1 MKKSIF
7 LLLTGLAFGTAQ
19 SQEITD
25 ALRYSQDN
33 TNGTARYRA
42 MSGAFGALGGDLS
55 SLNIN
60 PAGSAVFANNQ
71 VAFTLNSANTKNNS
85 DYFGSKTSKSKGSF
99 DLNQAGGVFVF
110 KNQDTG
116 NDWKKFSVAINY
128 ENANNFD
135 NSTIAFGTNP
145 NNSIDKYFL
154 SYANADN
161 SIGQSG
167 IDLGVIQNTFYEG
180 LNFDDQQALLGYY
193 GYVLNPIPLAN
204 DPNNFD
210 NPKINSYNSN
220 IPATGGKYLQKNII
234 ESIGNSGNVNFNV
247 ATSYKDKL
255 FLGINLNS
263 HFVDYRQTSI
273 FLESNNNSQS
283 TGVRSVDFQNDIYT
297 QGTGFSFQLGAIL
310 KVTDEFR
317 AGLAYESA
325 TWMRLT
331 DMVTQNLS
339 TVGFNYGRPPNPG
352 LSTAKTDSNVDIEY
366 QPYKLQTPG
375 KWTASL
381 AYVFGKKGLI
391 SLDYGIKDYS
401 NTNYTEQN
409 DFRVKDINSKIT
421 TALNSASDLCL
432 GAEYKIEAWSLRAG
446 YRYEQSPYKNK
457 TTVGDLTGYSGG
469 LGYNWGATKLDL
481 AYSQTQRTLQQGFFN
496 RGFTD
501 SAKINA
507 INSVFTV
514 SLVFEL

>member
-1 MKKSIF
+1 MKKYIF
-7 LLLTGLAFGTAQ
+7 LMLTGLAFGIAQ

-55 SLNIN
+55 SLSVN

-71 VAFTLNSANTKNNS
+71 VAFTLNSSNTKNDAN
-85 DYFGSKTSKSKGSF
+85 YFGSNISKSKGSF

-135 NSTIAFGTNP
+135 NLSAVFGTNP

-154 SYANADN
+154 SYANADLSRNQNGIRLDYLKNN
-161 SIGQSG
+161 SYK
-167 IDLGVIQNTFYEG
+167 D
-180 LNFDDQQALLGYY
+180 LNFEDQQAFLGYEAY
-193 GYVLNPIPLAN
+193 IINPVAN
-204 DPNNFD
+204 TD
-210 NPKINSYNSN
+210 SN
-220 IPATGGKYLQKNII
+220 TAYTSNVPTGGNYYHENTVISK
-234 ESIGNSGNVNFNV
+234 GNNGKLNFNF

-255 FLGINLNS
+255 YFGINLNS
-263 HFVDYRQTSI
+263 HFTDFRQTST
-273 FLESNNNSQS
+273 FYEDNNNSQT
-283 TGVRSVDFQNDIYT
+283 TGLRNLKFQNELYT
-297 QGTGFSFQLGAIL
+297 YGTGFSFQLGAIA

-317 AGLAYESA
+317 AGLSYESS
-325 TWMRLT
+325 TWYHLNDELRQTLST
-331 DMVTQNLS
+331 TGFGYTQNGTVVTDLS
-339 TVGFNYGRPPNPG
+339 
-352 LSTAKTDSNVDIEY
+352 STSPDSNTTVVYD
-366 QPYKLQTPG
+366 PYTLQTPS
-375 KWTASL
+375 KWTGSL

-391 SLDYGIKDYS
+391 SLDYGLKDYS
-401 NTNYTEQN
+401 NAKYKPESI
-409 DFRVKDINSKIT
+409 DFFKRVNSDINT
-421 TALNSASDLCL
+421 TLASTSDLRL

-457 TTVGDLTGYSGG
+457 TTVGDLTGYSAGF
-469 LGYNWGATKLDL
+469 GYNWGATKLDF
-481 AYSQTQRTLQQGFFN
+481 AYSQTQRTLQQGFFS

-514 SLVFEL
+514 SLAFEL

>member
-1 MKKSIF
+1 MKKHIF
-7 LLLTGLAFGTAQ
+7 LMLTGLTFGIVQ
-19 SQEITD
+19 SQNTND

-55 SLNIN
+55 SLSVN

-71 VAFTLNSANTKNNS
+71 VAFTLNSSNTKNDAN
-85 DYFGSKTSKSKGSF
+85 YFGSNISKSKSSF

-110 KNQDTG
+110 KNQDTD

-135 NSTIAFGTNP
+135 NSSDVSGINP
-145 NNSIDKYFL
+145 TNSIANYFL
-154 SYANADN
+154 SYANADP
-161 SIGQSG
+161 SRDQ
-167 IDLGVIQNTFYEG
+167 LGVKLGTIENSFYDQ
-180 LNFDDQQALLGYY
+180 LNFQGQQAFLAGESFIINPVTSLESNTEYTSNVPVGGNYY
-193 GYVLNPIPLAN
+193 
-204 DPNNFD
+204 
-210 NPKINSYNSN
+210 
-220 IPATGGKYLQKNII
+220 QKNTII
-234 ESIGNSGNVNFNV
+234 SKGNNGKLNFNF

-255 FLGINLNS
+255 YLGVNLNS
-263 HFVDYRQTSI
+263 HFTDFRQTSN
-273 FLESNNNSQS
+273 FFESNKNLNKN
-283 TGVRSVDFQNDIYT
+283 VVDLVDIEFSNELYT
-297 QGTGFSFQLGAIL
+297 YGTGFSFQLGGIL

-317 AGLAYESA
+317 AGLSYESP
-325 TWMRLT
+325 TWYHLSEELKQNVITHVYDFTNTTDPKLT
-331 DMVTQNLS
+331 E
-339 TVGFNYGRPPNPG
+339 RNP
-352 LSTAKTDSNVDIEY
+352 DSNTTVVYD
-366 QPYKLQTPG
+366 PYTLQTPS
-375 KWTASL
+375 KWTGSL

-391 SLDYGIKDYS
+391 SLDYGLK
-401 NTNYTEQN
+401 NYGNNQYKPVSDN
-409 DFRVKDINSKIT
+409 FFKRVNADISST
-421 TALNSASDLCL
+421 LASTSDLRL

-457 TTVGDLTGYSGG
+457 ITVGDLTGYSGG
-469 LGYNWGATKLDL
+469 FGYNWGATKLDF